1 MLTGSAR
8 TGIGDAAGR
17 GGDDADRPVAAAAV
31 ASGSRKNGAR
41 ARAVCAYRAIC
52 V

>member
-1 MLTGSAR
+1 MLTESAR

-17 GGDDADRPVAAAAV
+17 GGDDADRPVAAAA
-31 ASGSRKNGAR
+31 SGSRKNGAR
-41 ARAVCAYRAIC
+41 ARAVCACRAIC